1 MSQRSDLD
9 RLVDAAMGALGSLAR
24 RGSTLTTGVALIA
37 LVVVGLAYAIG
48 IAALDGSAQ
57 SAWVLLGGILL
68 VSAVGA
74 PLLASMRLR
83 AIPKSTTKLATELR
97 GLLGQSDEARQVV
110 IETVAHD
117 EPASDGRPLPA
128 IVYQSQHFTT
138 LRTLA
143 GTSED
148 FKDLAVVFHRV
159 ATLPGLVAIGL
170 LLTAL
175 GALCGFV
182 LFLVLIF

>member
-1 MSQRSDLD
+1 MTVPGDVD
-9 RLVDAAMGALGSLAR
+9 RLVDAALGALGSLAR

-37 LVVVGLAYAIG
+37 LLVVGLSYGIG

-68 VSAVGA
+68 VTAVGA
-74 PLLASMRLR
+74 PLLASLRLR
-83 AIPKSTTKLATELR
+83 AIPKSTTKLASELR
-97 GLLGQSDEARQVV
+97 GLLGQSDAARQVV

-117 EPASDGRPLPA
+117 EPEADGRPLPA

-143 GTSED
+143 GSSDD
-148 FKDLAVVFHRV
+148 FKDLALVFHRV

-182 LFLVLIF
+182 LFLVWVF

>member
-1 MSQRSDLD
+1 MTVPGDVD
-9 RLVDAAMGALGSLAR
+9 RLVDAALGALSNLAR
-24 RGSTLTTGVALIA
+24 RGSTLTTGVALLA
-37 LVVVGLAYAIG
+37 LLVVGLAYAIG

-57 SAWVLLGGILL
+57 SAWVVLGGVLL
-68 VSAVGA
+68 ITAVGA
-74 PLLASMRLR
+74 PLLASLRLR
-83 AIPKSTTKLATELR
+83 AIPRSTTKLATELR
-97 GLLGQSDEARQVV
+97 GLLGQSDAARQVV
-110 IETVAHD
+110 IDTVAHD
-117 EPASDGRPLPA
+117 EPQADGRPLPA
-128 IVYQSQHFTT
+128 IVYQSQHYTT

-143 GTSED
+143 GTSGD

-182 LFLVLIF
+182 LFLVWVV